1 MAIPVLK
8 TSQFRSRIQKPFLN
22 LLFFHHFFFPAQ
34 LVGVFTFS
42 DLQDKRWSQVSSLL
56 APGTCIQFL
65 SRIGFRI
72 PTASRFSS
80 NVVRSRSRAFRYS
93 FCYARKKSLWVCAL
107 GENWTQ
113 KSLRVCALGENW
125 THEIDFSRQ
134 EDTLPGHRGRRHPD
148 LNPIAEI
155 KSISIP
161 TLISSQFRCP
171 DTKTEVIWLQTL
183 KKVVFNRFTK
193 TRSIPIAAPKS
204 SQVRSPTLKWSQFRP
219 HTANPRQSTFTLKE
233 NHFRPAQKKSQSRSP
248 HQNQINFDPYIKT
261 NR

>member
-42 DLQDKRWSQVSSLL
+42 DLLDKRWSQVSSLL

-80 NVVRSRSRAFRYS
+80 NVRSRSRAFRYS

-134 EDTLPGHRGRRHPD
+134 ENTLPGHRVRRHPD
-148 LNPIAEI
+148 LNRYRWNQINLDSYANI
-155 KSISIP
+155 KSISMSRHKNRGNL
-161 TLISSQFRCP
+161 TP
-171 DTKTEVIWLQTL
+171 DTEKS
-183 KKVVFNRFTK
+183 RF
-193 TRSIPIAAPKS
+193 
-204 SQVRSPTLKWSQFRP
+204 
-219 HTANPRQSTFTLKE
+219 
-233 NHFRPAQKKSQSRSP
+233 
-248 HQNQINFDPYIKT
+248 
-261 NR
+261 